1 MKKTKLELN
10 SRIIHGGQIR
20 EKGYGAVMP
29 PVYFTSTYSQKKPG
43 EHLGY
48 EYSRSGNPTRT
59 ALESLIANIES
70 GKNGFAFSSGMAAI
84 DTVIKTLNPGDE
96 VVATNDLYGGTYR
109 LFKELFLKYNITF
122 HFISFDSIENVKK
135 HINKK
140 TKLIWVETPTNPLIR
155 IIDIKKIAS
164 LTNEHK
170 ILLAVDNTFASP
182 YLQRPLEMGAD
193 IVMHSATKFLAGHS
207 DVILGALITN
217 NETIANKIKF
227 IQNASGA
234 IPGPMDSYLTLRGI
248 KTLHIRMQRHCEN
261 AKKIAN
267 FLNSHPK
274 VSNVFW
280 PGLKDHPAHLVA
292 KKQMSDYG
300 SMMSFKL
307 KDESLSKAFK
317 TVSRMR
323 VFTLAESLG
332 GVESLVGHPASMT
345 HASIP
350 KNERIQNG
358 VSDGLIRLSVGIE
371 EASDLIS
378 DLDNAIK

>member
-1 MKKTKLELN
+1 MKKTKLGLN
-10 SRIIHGGQIR
+10 SRIIHGGQIQ
-20 EKGYGAVMP
+20 EKAYGAVMP
-29 PVYFTSTYSQKKPG
+29 PVYFTSTYSQKNPG

-70 GKNGFAFSSGMAAI
+70 GKYGFAFSSGMAAI
-84 DTVIKTLNPGDE
+84 DAVIKTLNPGDE

-109 LFKELFLKYNITF
+109 LFKELFSKYDLKF
-122 HFISFDSIENVKK
+122 HFISFESIEKVKK

-274 VSNVFW
+274 VSDVFW
-280 PGLKDHPAHLVA
+280 PSH
-292 KKQMSDYG
+292 S
-300 SMMSFKL
+300 SFTNY
-307 KDESLSKAFK
+307 DF
-317 TVSRMR
+317 
-323 VFTLAESLG
+323 
-332 GVESLVGHPASMT
+332 
-345 HASIP
+345 
-350 KNERIQNG
+350 
-358 VSDGLIRLSVGIE
+358 
-371 EASDLIS
+371 
-378 DLDNAIK
+378 

>member
-1 MKKTKLELN
+1 M
-10 SRIIHGGQIR
+10 
-20 EKGYGAVMP
+20 
-29 PVYFTSTYSQKKPG
+29 
-43 EHLGY
+43 
-48 EYSRSGNPTRT
+48 
-59 ALESLIANIES
+59 
-70 GKNGFAFSSGMAAI
+70 
-84 DTVIKTLNPGDE
+84 
-96 VVATNDLYGGTYR
+96 
-109 LFKELFLKYNITF
+109 
-122 HFISFDSIENVKK
+122 
-135 HINKK
+135 
-140 TKLIWVETPTNPLIR
+140 
-155 IIDIKKIAS
+155 
-164 LTNEHK
+164 
-170 ILLAVDNTFASP
+170 AVDNTFASP

-217 NETIANKIKF
+217 DEIIAKKIKF